1 MVEKIIQEQ
10 RKRTIQGGDQKDEK
24 NTRKDTA

>member
-10 RKRTIQGGDQKDEK
+10 IKRTIEGGDQKDE
-24 NTRKDTA
+24 NTRKDMG